1 MLGGAHIRRQ
11 GLEARRKRLKEGSPL
26 RWRGHRLLA
35 ADLMKVEGRRGDVR
49 IELIPFRS
57 GPDFRCG
64 VAVSADGVGNFC
76 GRPDIGTATK
86 VANTVRAYG
95 HATTEIWAATEWD
108 KFNADIAAS
117 ALHFHEVSRKEAVTA
132 PAERR
137 AFLEALPSRLQ
148 PLPANVRSAEHL
160 LNHNLIGGVTSGSPS
175 EF

>member
-1 MLGGAHIRRQ
+1 MTAFIVLT
-11 GLEARRKRLKEGSPL
+11 RLSYRAL
-26 RWRGHRLLA
+26 TSRSST
-35 ADLMKVEGRRGDVR
+35 ADLSNEVTQRILDACTGVEWKAAYVVLD
-49 IELIPFRS
+49 
-57 GPDFRCG
+57 CG
-64 VAVSADGVGNFC
+64 APADHVDIFTA
-76 GRPDIGTATK
+76 PDIGTATK